1 MGAIADE
8 FCRRPGTILG
18 TGLHRVC
25 AWGREA
31 ELHSRGYAH
40 LLAIDGWALLIG
52 VDIHR
57 CSSMHAAESS
67 VGLPD
72 AIRRRF
78 EVPQDIRQDYPESD
92 WYIQYG
98 EAPRDAWGQIQAEAE
113 RPGLIKQGRIGRAA
127 CRLFRARAVVG
138 MYAEALRA
146 DPLGLFGVEE

>member
-1 MGAIADE
+1 
-8 FCRRPGTILG
+8 
-18 TGLHRVC
+18 
-25 AWGREA
+25 
-31 ELHSRGYAH
+31 

-57 CSSMHAAESS
+57 CSSMHMAESS

-72 AIRRRF
+72 AVRWRF

-98 EAPRDAWGQIQAEAE
+98 ETPRDAWGQIQAEAE
-113 RPGLIKQGRIGRAA
+113 RRGLIKQGRIGRAE
-127 CRLFRARAVVG
+127 CRLFKARAVVE